1 MPSKTKNNQWRKTE
15 SIAIR
20 RAKRIAK
27 NLERIMFVIYDNEE
41 ERYDIVSEEQ
51 LDNLTSINENLVDFD
66 LITEVS

>member
-1 MPSKTKNNQWRKTE
+1 MSNEKNNQWRKTE
-15 SIAIR
+15 SIAIQ

-51 LDNLTSINENLVDFD
+51 LENLTTVPDVDFD
-66 LITEVS
+66 FITEVA